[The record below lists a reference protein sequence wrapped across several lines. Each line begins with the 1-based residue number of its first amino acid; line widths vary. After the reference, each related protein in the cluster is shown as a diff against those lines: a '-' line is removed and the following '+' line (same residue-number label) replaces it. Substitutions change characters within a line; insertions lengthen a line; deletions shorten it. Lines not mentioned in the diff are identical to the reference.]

1 MLNLN
6 NIKKYACKY
15 RVDSFI
21 IMMGKENIK
30 LDPSNILSIEYINN
44 YEFNIRAMLKVNIRI
59 DIRKK
64 IWILKNKRNIKIK
77 FELVKLGMD
86 IESESFVSS
95 PETVWN
101 CIFSAYFND
110 EDESSD
116 ISVMEERIN
125 MNEGGSFASEDIHS
139 ENYFESQNV
148 MDLFLFNS
156 DILNASNYKYN
167 GVFTKDILQ
176 NCVARILTSTKHKN
190 VLMSPFENNEI
201 YQELIVPALPAYKSL
216 IYLDQY
222 YGFYETGAMIYY
234 DVDTV
239 YILNTNGSV
248 TAKRNNESAITCIY
262 ITTLDNSQPGN
273 GMFKTN
279 YKNDNS
285 YPIEYISINESNI
298 NLQKPSIGFN
308 ETIGSET
315 KFIISDD
322 ISINTSSAN
331 QSVMSQR
338 NENIFTI
345 RKADNKFVANIA
357 KARMEE
363 NECILYFNGENIDIN
378 SLTPNKQYQVV
389 YEESSKN
396 QKYGKYKYRLSYA
409 SHYITLRS
417 EKYMDASH
425 RFVLKRSVE

>member
-1 MLNLN
+1 MFNSN
-6 NIKKYACKY
+6 NTKKYACKY

-44 YEFNIRAMLKVNIRI
+44 YEFNIRAMLKVSIRI

-86 IESESFVSS
+86 IESENFVTS

-125 MNEGGSFASEDIHS
+125 MNEGDSFASEDIHS
-139 ENYFESQNV
+139 ENYFETQNV

-222 YGFYETGAMIYY
+222 YGFYETGAIIYY
-234 DVDTV
+234 DIDTV
-239 YILNTNGSV
+239 YILNTNGNI
-248 TAKRNNESAITCIY
+248 TAKRNNESPITCIY

-279 YKNDNS
+279 KNDNL
-285 YPIEYISINESNI
+285 YPVEYISMNESNI

-322 ISINTSSAN
+322 INIITSSAD
-331 QSVMSQR
+331 QSIMDQK

-363 NECILYFNGENIDIN
+363 NECILYFNGENIDIS

-409 SHYITLRS
+409 RHYITLRS
-417 EKYMDASH
+417 ESYMDSSH
-425 RFVLKRSVE
+425 QFVLKKSTE